1 MYAIQTVDRAYQVID
16 AENKTRFTG
25 NLAECEAWLDRE
37 ENQHASSCASVPATA
52 ASARSTLAFFQRW
65 TPQIAKRVPNTE

>member
-1 MYAIQTVDRAYQVID
+1 MYAIRPVDRAYHIID

-25 NLAECEAWLDRE
+25 NLAECEAWLDHE
-37 ENQHASSCASVPATA
+37 ENQHASSCATVPATA
-52 ASARSTLAFFQRW
+52 SSARFPLAFFQRW